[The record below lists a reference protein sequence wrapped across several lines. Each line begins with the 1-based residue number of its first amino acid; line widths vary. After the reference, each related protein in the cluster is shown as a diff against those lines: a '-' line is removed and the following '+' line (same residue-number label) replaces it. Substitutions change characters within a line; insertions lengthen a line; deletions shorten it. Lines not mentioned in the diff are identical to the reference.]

1 MPTAIFRGN
10 STGPGVDESNNQR
23 IKLTLISK
31 MWKADARYNDRNPV
45 MRMPHL
51 LGSLLHL
58 NSVGSVW
65 PVCLPAIMSCLSCPG
80 GSHPVSG
87 RGCRRVERSRSQNP
101 GLSDDVHQPQGT
113 VWLCVRLVALIARP
127 CWMFLAIVAMC
138 QEQRVTKVPKV
149 PMYEQQKFKYQI
161 YADGHVAAMRYTSMM
176 VLGSV
181 IFKVQYRAA
190 VGVLQCAAV
199 GEVDLGTC
207 APCLYVRIVWPLHS
221 WCSSPCW

>member
-1 MPTAIFRGN
+1 MCVDADVDGDFGGGVVYARCNRVGAQVAWEDRVPTAIFRGN

-23 IKLTLISK
+23 IKLALISK

-113 VWLCVRLVALIARP
+113 VWLCVRLV
-127 CWMFLAIVAMC
+127 
-138 QEQRVTKVPKV
+138 
-149 PMYEQQKFKYQI
+149 
-161 YADGHVAAMRYTSMM
+161 
-176 VLGSV
+176 
-181 IFKVQYRAA
+181 
-190 VGVLQCAAV
+190 
-199 GEVDLGTC
+199 
-207 APCLYVRIVWPLHS
+207 
-221 WCSSPCW
+221 